1 MSSCGPYTNL
11 NLYIGN
17 VDKVCSV
24 LYFPVQFSI
33 AIMETTAPAAL
44 PTAVVSPR
52 EAGGA
57 QAVGLYVLTV
67 GK

>member
-1 MSSCGPYTNL
+1 
-11 NLYIGN
+11 
-17 VDKVCSV
+17 
-24 LYFPVQFSI
+24 
-33 AIMETTAPAAL
+33 METTAPAAL